1 MRLIDADA
9 LVAKELEQKEYWM
22 SRGHGDGGTNIVLA
36 ALEQAPT
43 IPAEIVVH
51 CGDCIKQNTL
61 SCSMSFEKIGGGWIT
76 HNSSDGYCS
85 YGKRRESEESK

>member
-9 LVAKELEQKEYWM
+9 LTAKEIEQKEYWM

-43 IPAEIVVH
+43 VPAEVVVH
-51 CGDCIKQNTL
+51 CGECEYKAKAKAN
-61 SCSMSFEKIGGGWIT
+61 EKGFLICPASGMEIT
-76 HNSSDGYCS
+76 DNDFCS
-85 YGKRRESEESK
+85 YGERRESGAGK